1 MKRGVIELFVR
12 NCYTAEG
19 QPLKMLHH
27 LWFLIGC
34 LGAMKEEQGA
44 ADLLALTTAQ
54 YDLFWP
60 R

>member
-19 QPLKMLHH
+19 QSLKMLHH

-44 ADLLALTTAQ
+44 ADLLAPTTAQ
-54 YDLFWP
+54 YDLF
-60 R
+60 